1 MICRGSTLPSL
12 SVLVATYNRADY
24 LRISLACLA
33 AQDYAGDWQIIV
45 ADDGSTDHTPEVI
58 SEARASHGE
67 PEIQHCWHEHRMY
80 RRAYILNQASRMAH
94 GDILIF
100 LDSDCIPAQNL
111 LSIYAAY
118 AAPDAFY
125 LGGVYYLARHFSETA
140 LQDFPSFEPHA
151 FWAAAAQRQNQK
163 KGTATRNFK
172 RYWKSRFYS
181 TFKFRKPKIWGGNC
195 AINRDV
201 FEKIN
206 GYDENYDGYNKSDS
220 DIRNRLVKGSF
231 RAVPLHSKART
242 YHLHHQVEKWRIAP
256 QIIDQGEHPYF
267 KWPDPEV
274 VCKNGLRKL

>member
-1 MICRGSTLPSL
+1 MIPKLPSL

-24 LRISLACLA
+24 LRISLACLG
-33 AQDYAGDWQIIV
+33 AQDYAGEWQIIV

-58 SEARASHGE
+58 SEARSKPGK

-94 GDILIF
+94 SDILIF
-100 LDSDCIPAQNL
+100 LDSDCIPDRNL
-111 LSIYAAY
+111 LSTYAAY
-118 AAPDAFY
+118 SAPDAFY
-125 LGGVYYLARHFSETA
+125 LGGVYYLNRHFSEAA
-140 LQDFPSFEPHA
+140 LHDCRSFAPRD
-151 FWAAAAQRQNQK
+151 FWAAAARRRNQK
-163 KGTATRNFK
+163 KGTAARNFK

-181 TFKFRKPKIWGGNC
+181 AFKFRKPKIWGGNC

-231 RAVPLHSKART
+231 LAVPLHSKART
-242 YHLHHQVEKWRIAP
+242 YHLYHQVEKWRIAP
-256 QIIDQGEHPYF
+256 QIIDQSEHPYF
-267 KWPDPEV
+267 KWPDPDV